1 MPGKRGDVG
10 AQQRL
15 PAPVS
20 TFIGRE
26 SLLADLAVVLTQTR
40 QLTLTGVGGAG
51 KTTLALELARRN
63 QDLFTDVRLVELR
76 TLNKKDLLIPE
87 LARLVIGRDQSIPNS
102 IDALIDVLIDQ
113 GELLLI
119 VDNCEHLVDDVA
131 PIIADL
137 LEGAPSLHVLAT
149 SREPLD
155 IPGERTRRVTP
166 LELPTSNDLE
176 TARKSEAM
184 QLLLD
189 RAASKAPSF
198 QITEDNWRDVLALLR
213 WTAGIPMT
221 IELAVPPLELMSVRE
236 LVARLPTSTK
246 YLSRNR
252 SGLRYHQSNDLMIK
266 WGYDLYSPQGQL
278 LWQRVSVFAGG
289 FTLHAAEAVC
299 ADERLP
305 VEEIS
310 VVLTDLVHKSAII
323 RSHKDDRYELLTPM
337 QQFAAERL
345 RESGDEG
352 VLQERYRDYFL
363 GMAVSAAEGW
373 VSPDEVAIMRL
384 LDADLANLRSVMD
397 TAMKSP
403 ATAEFALIIAVS
415 LSRCRFFFFS
425 GKLDEARIWL
435 RDAISAVPA
444 EKRISPLYVGAIVMD
459 AFVARC
465 MGADPREIA
474 AAIDAAAE
482 IAEKIDAPMPS
493 LTFMRG
499 CYLHFN
505 DATTDV
511 VIPVFWQA
519 VAEFDALGEAFAGD
533 RNMASMLV
541 ALSAALLLDDEDSPA
556 GREEA
561 LRLTQGFLAEC
572 TTAGAPWATSWAV
585 WAVGIAQIRCGD
597 LALGTETVIESLRQQ
612 REMDDSWGP
621 AFGVPVLGWALGQD
635 PDLTHDDAL
644 FAASLIG
651 ASYELERLTGIS
663 ISTHVPHTR
672 FRNETIAR
680 LKKRL
685 PRQEFDQALCNGEMV
700 RNMDE
705 AVALALERKF
715 PGRATQPNSATSHDA
730 APPGWT
736 EKPWVVAQMVAQ
748 GMTNRQIAVQLGVA
762 RRTVES
768 HVLTAYRLAELPR
781 GSRVGL
787 TSWVEEY
794 RHR

>member
-1 MPGKRGDVG
+1 M
-10 AQQRL
+10 
-15 PAPVS
+15 S

-26 SLLADLAVVLTQTR
+26 SLLADLAIMLTQTR

-63 QDLFTDVRLVELR
+63 QDLYTDVRLVELR
-76 TLNKKDLLIPE
+76 PLTKKDLLIPE
-87 LARLVIGRDQSIPNS
+87 LARLVTGRDQSIPNS
-102 IDALIDVLIDQ
+102 IDALIDVLIDY

-155 IPGERTRRVTP
+155 IHGERTRRITP
-166 LELPTSNDLE
+166 LELPTSSDLA

-189 RAASKAPSF
+189 RAARKAPSF
-198 QITEDNWRDVLALLR
+198 KITDENWPDVLALLR

-221 IELAVPPLELMSVRE
+221 IELAVPPLELMSVRD

-246 YLSRNR
+246 HLSRNR

-266 WGYDLYSPQGQL
+266 WGYDLYSPPSRL
-278 LWQRVSVFAGG
+278 LWERLSVFTGG
-289 FTLHAAEAVC
+289 FTLEAAEAVC

-310 VVLTDLVHKSAII
+310 VVLADLVHKSAIV
-323 RSHKDDRYELLTPM
+323 RSHKDDRYEFLTPM

-345 RESGDEG
+345 RESGEEG
-352 VLQERYRDYFL
+352 VLQERYLDHFMT
-363 GMAVSAAEGW
+363 MAVYAAENW
-373 VSPDEVAIMRL
+373 VNEDEVAIMRR
-384 LDADLANLRSVMD
+384 LDADLANLRSAMD
-397 TAMKSP
+397 TAIQSP
-403 ATAEFALIIAVS
+403 GTAGIALVIAVS
-415 LSRCRFFFFS
+415 LSRCRFFFFT

-435 RDAISAVPA
+435 RAAMDATPA
-444 EKRISPLYVGAIVMD
+444 DQRISPLYLGAIVMD

-474 AAIDAAAE
+474 AAIDAAAT
-482 IAEKIDAPMPS
+482 IAEQLDGPAPA
-493 LTFMRG
+493 LTFIRG

-505 DATTDV
+505 DATTDEV
-511 VIPVFWQA
+511 VPVFQQA
-519 VAEFDALGEAFAGD
+519 VAEFDDLGEAFVGD
-533 RNMASMLV
+533 RNMAVMLI
-541 ALSAALLLDDEDSPA
+541 ALSAALLLDGKGTPS
-556 GREEA
+556 GRTEA
-561 LRLTQGFLAEC
+561 LHFTQNFLAEC
-572 TTAGAPWATSWAV
+572 TQTGAPWATSWAI
-585 WAVGIAQIRCGD
+585 WATGIAQIRMGD
-597 LALGTETVIESLRQQ
+597 LATGTEMVIESLRQQ

-635 PDLTHDDAL
+635 PDLSHDDAL

-685 PRQEFDQALCNGEMV
+685 PGKEFGQALCDGEMV

-705 AVALALERKF
+705 AIALALERKF
-715 PGRATQPNSATSHDA
+715 PERATQPNSAASHDA
-730 APPGWT
+730 LPPGWT
-736 EKPWVVAQMVAQ
+736 ERPWVVAQLVAQ
-748 GMTNRQIAVQLGVA
+748 GLTNRQIAVSLGIA

-768 HVLTAYRLAELPR
+768 HVLTAYRLAELPE

-787 TSWVEEY
+787 TTWIKEHKQ
-794 RHR
+794 R